1 MGCVFHNRQHFC
13 LITLNKMLIALS
25 QYSPATKR
33 IFGLFL
39 CGLLFV
45 LVQDNA
51 RADLVS
57 IIRKVKPAVVGLG
70 LYKQTRVPPAV
81 VLATGFVVADGLHVI
96 TNEHVV
102 SRLPEDMDISDLVIF
117 TGHGKQAHVRKVK
130 LLKVDKLH
138 DLAILKVSGKPM
150 PTFELGNSETVN
162 EGMPIAFTG
171 YPIGAILGLYPATH
185 SGIVAAMPPYIIP
198 VNHASRLDAAM
209 ITSLRNPFRVFQ
221 LDAVSYPGNSG
232 SAVYEQNSGRVIAV
246 VSSGF
251 VTRARKS
258 TQITPGL
265 ITFAIPVKYVKQLMK
280 SAGLKE

>member
-1 MGCVFHNRQHFC
+1 
-13 LITLNKMLIALS
+13 MLIAFS
-25 QYSPATKR
+25 QYLLGTKR
-33 IFGLFL
+33 IFGLFF

-45 LVQDNA
+45 LLQDNA
-51 RADLVS
+51 QADLVS
-57 IIRKVKPAVVGLG
+57 IIKKVKPAVVGLG
-70 LYKQTRVPPAV
+70 LYKRTRVPPAV

-102 SRLPEDMDISDLVIF
+102 SRLPEGMDINDMVIF
-117 TGHGKQAHVRKVK
+117 TGHGKQANIRKVK
-130 LLKVDKLH
+130 LLEVDKVH
-138 DLAILKVSGKPM
+138 DLAILEVSGKPM
-150 PTFELGNSETVN
+150 PTFELGNSETVE
-162 EGMPIAFTG
+162 EGTPIAFTG
-171 YPIGAILGLYPATH
+171 YPIGAILGLYPATY

-280 SAGLKE
+280 SAGVEK

>member
-1 MGCVFHNRQHFC
+1 MGFVFHNRQHFC
-13 LITLNKMLIALS
+13 LITLNKMLIAFS

-45 LVQDNA
+45 LLQDNA

-150 PTFELGNSETVN
+150 PTFELGNSETIE
-162 EGMPIAFTG
+162 EGTPIAFTG

-198 VNHASRLDAAM
+198 VDHASRLDAA
-209 ITSLRNPFRVFQ
+209 IIASLRNPFRVFQ

-232 SAVYEQNSGRVIAV
+232 SAVYEQSSGRVIAV

-251 VTRARKS
+251 VSKARKS
-258 TQITPGL
+258 TQINPGL

-280 SAGLKE
+280 SAGLRE